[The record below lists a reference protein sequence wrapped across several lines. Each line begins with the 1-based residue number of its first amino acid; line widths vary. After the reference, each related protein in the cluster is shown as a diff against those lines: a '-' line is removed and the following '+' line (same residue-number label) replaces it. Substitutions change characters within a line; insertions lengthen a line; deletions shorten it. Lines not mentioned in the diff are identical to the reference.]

1 MKDNDI
7 LRRISE
13 LVDEEHSLRERLVA
27 GEVTSEEEHGRI
39 ASLEEQLDRCWDLLR
54 QRRARRDAGEDP
66 DHASPRPADEVENYV
81 Q

>member
-1 MKDNDI
+1 MKDDDI
-7 LRRISE
+7 LKRINE

-27 GEVTSEEEHGRI
+27 GELTSEEEHGRI

-54 QRRARRDAGEDP
+54 QRRARRDVGEDP
-66 DHASPRPADEVENYV
+66 DFAAPRPVDEVENYM